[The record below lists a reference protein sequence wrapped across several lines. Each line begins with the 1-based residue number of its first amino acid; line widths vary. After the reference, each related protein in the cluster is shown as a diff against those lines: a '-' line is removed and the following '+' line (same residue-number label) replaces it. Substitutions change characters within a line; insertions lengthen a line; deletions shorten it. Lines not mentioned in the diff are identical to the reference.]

1 MIDTGVL
8 VSAFA
13 FGGIP
18 ERAVKKAFADAEL
31 FVSPD
36 LLREYRDVPL
46 ALEGEGKLTHGQLKT
61 LISGLAAFATR
72 AILVNPQRK
81 LSVCRDAEDNMLLE
95 CCFEARARFL
105 VSGDKDLLEIRDLPF
120 DLRVLTPRQ
129 FLEMD

>member
-1 MIDTGVL
+1 MDTGVL

-18 ERAVKKAFADAEL
+18 ERAVKKAFAEAEL

-46 ALEGEGKLTHGQLKT
+46 AIKDEGKLTHGQFEA
-61 LISGLAAFATR
+61 LISGLAAFVTR

-81 LSVCRDAEDNMLLE
+81 LSICRDKEDNMLLE
-95 CCFEARARFL
+95 CCLEARARFL
-105 VSGDKDLLEIRDLPF
+105 VSGDKDLLELRDLPS
-120 DLRVLTPRQ
+120 DLRILTPRQ
-129 FLEMD
+129 FLEMV